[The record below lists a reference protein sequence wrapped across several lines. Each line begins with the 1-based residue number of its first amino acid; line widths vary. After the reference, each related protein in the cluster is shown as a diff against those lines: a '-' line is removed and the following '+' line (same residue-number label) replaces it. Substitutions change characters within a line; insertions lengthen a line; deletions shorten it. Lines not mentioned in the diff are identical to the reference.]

1 MRNFLFF
8 VAEVEKE
15 ENCESKL
22 VQALVVPEDKLVLI
36 GIDVISATMLQ
47 RKSYHV
53 YFRLRMKKI
62 QLANVVGMT
71 Q

>member
-1 MRNFLFF
+1 MRNFWSF

-22 VQALVVPEDKLVLI
+22 VQALVVPDDKLVLI

-53 YFRLRMKKI
+53 
-62 QLANVVGMT
+62 
-71 Q
+71 